1 MAEPTRRG
9 IAGALV
15 LALGIAACGWFVGSG
30 LTRFRT
36 ADRLVTVKG
45 ISEREVRADIAIW
58 PLHIVGSDDDLTRAH
73 AQLEASTR
81 EIRNFLERHGID
93 PAQSHVQSFSVTDAL
108 ANPYG
113 SPQEAANR
121 YVIRQTL
128 IVRSSEP
135 DKILAASAS
144 VGELVSAGVVLTS
157 GSEYQAGGPTFLF
170 TGLNKLKPDMIAEAT
185 SRAREAAEQ
194 FAKDSGARIG
204 GIHRANQGLFEILP
218 RDRTEG
224 ITEENQLEKIVRVVA
239 TIEYQLR
246 D

>member
-9 IAGALV
+9 IAAAVV
-15 LALGIAACGWFVGSG
+15 LALGIAASGWFVGSG
-30 LTRFRT
+30 LAKFRT
-36 ADRLVTVKG
+36 AERLVTVKG

-73 AQLEASTR
+73 TQVETSRR
-81 EIRNFLERHGID
+81 EIQNFLERQGID
-93 PAQSHVQSFSVTDAL
+93 PAQTHVQSYSVTDAL

-128 IVRSSEP
+128 IVRSREP
-135 DKILAASAS
+135 DKVMAASAS
-144 VGELVSAGVVLTS
+144 VGELVRAGVVLTS

-170 TGLNKLKPDMIAEAT
+170 TGLNALKPEMIAEAT
-185 SRAREAAEQ
+185 SRARQAAEQ
-194 FAKDSGARIG
+194 FARDSGAHIG

-218 RDRTEG
+218 RDKTEG
-224 ITEENQLEKIVRVVA
+224 ITEENQLEKVVRVVA